1 MSHKL
6 SRQGKRIKICNQ
18 ITKGHNEWVGTPNG
32 VSVGRTR
39 RWTDAPL
46 DGRAVARPYET
57 KLVFYEPTGILMRLP
72 YALYPHR

>member
-1 MSHKL
+1 MGCPL
-6 SRQGKRIKICNQ
+6 DGRA
-18 ITKGHNEWVGTPNG
+18 
-32 VSVGRTR
+32 VGRTR

>member
-1 MSHKL
+1 MG
-6 SRQGKRIKICNQ
+6 RDTQ
-18 ITKGHNEWVGTPNG
+18 WG
-32 VSVGRTR
+32 VRWTDAPLDGRAVGRTR